1 MTLGKLL
8 IVYEPQFSLLQN
20 AEGFVVRIN
29 VQMYVSCFVGIA
41 IQGWSRLSVPP
52 DFETSRELKP
62 RVNTQLSHV
71 VLLIFLHPRLC
82 SRDCIYLV
90 SFFSCRGWSG

>member
-20 AEGFVVRIN
+20 AGFVVRIN

-52 DFETSRELKP
+52 NF
-62 RVNTQLSHV
+62 
-71 VLLIFLHPRLC
+71 
-82 SRDCIYLV
+82 
-90 SFFSCRGWSG
+90 